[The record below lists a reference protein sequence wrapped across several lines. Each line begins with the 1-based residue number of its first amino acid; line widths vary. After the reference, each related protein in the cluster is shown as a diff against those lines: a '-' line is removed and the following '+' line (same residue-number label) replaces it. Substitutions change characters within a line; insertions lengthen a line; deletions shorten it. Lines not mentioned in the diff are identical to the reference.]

1 MLKHGGSLQEQLDL
15 ATRTI
20 RQQRSTIDGLLSRV
34 DEPIA
39 VIGIGLRFPGG
50 NDTLDGFADFL
61 RVGGSGITA
70 LPTERWN
77 GATSGHGVPGEPN
90 AIRTRAGGFLD
101 HIDRF
106 DAQFFNIAPK
116 HAQYIDPQ
124 QRMLL
129 ETTWTALEHANLDPT
144 ALRHGN
150 GGVYVGA
157 TPFDYAL
164 ELEALPY
171 SELDGNLATGIGG
184 YPMCGRLSYFL
195 GWRGPSLNTDTA
207 CASSLTALHLA
218 VEGLR
223 ARECEIAV
231 CGAVNALHHRRI
243 FAILS
248 NGQVLAPDG
257 HCKTFDDAADGYARA
272 EGCGV
277 LVLKRLSTAR
287 TDGDTIHALIRGT
300 AIGQDGESAGLTAPN
315 GAAQQE
321 AMRTVLRK
329 TMLEPGDIQY
339 VEAHGTGTSLGDPLE
354 LSSINAVFSTAHSE
368 TDRLTVG
375 SVKANIGHMEPVAG
389 IGGLIK
395 VILQL
400 RERVF
405 FPHRYL
411 TPSTRVPWDTYPITV
426 PTTCQPWVA
435 EQRRAMVNSFGLAG
449 AIGVAVLEQPPDEP
463 AEQGNTP
470 ERSTDGWSVF
480 TLSAR
485 SRPALALQI
494 ERYQRYVAEHPETP
508 VADICYTRNVGRAHF
523 QHRIAGMVRNTG
535 ELVALLDREAAAVTG
550 EPRSQADARKTR
562 KIALLFTGSAS
573 QYPGMGA
580 GAYRRFPMFRQCVDD
595 CDELFT
601 PHLGRSVRAL
611 ILGSDPDSAALLRD
625 TVPAHAA
632 LFTLEYSLARLLMS
646 WGVRPNVLIGHS
658 VGEIIAATVAGLF
671 PLPDGVAFL
680 AARARLI
687 ESVSVRGGMAAVSAP
702 ADRVAPVLADWP
714 LLSIAAINS
723 PAQCVISGEADALA
737 RVVTIL
743 RDRGETV
750 TPLNVST
757 AFHSPLMEEVAEP
770 LGDVVAGLHFSEP
783 AMTLVSNLTGG
794 VIAFAELSTPDY
806 WVRHLCSAVDFEAG
820 LRTVAARG
828 RHVMIEV
835 GPSAALI
842 SLARQCIP
850 DDGQLMVSCLRP
862 GEDAGEALGRSLAT
876 LYTAGLTP
884 HWDQVHVGGPGR
896 KIALPTYVFDR
907 KRYWL
912 PINEDRHTTSGQGE
926 QGGHSLLGTRVTP
939 DTDLVRNEFV
949 SQLSAGNPAY
959 LADHTVMGKTFLPAT
974 AYVEM
979 VLAVCDVVRGDTHAR
994 ITDLRFD
1001 EALFLTERPTEV
1013 RTRAEVAAN
1022 GDIEVT
1028 VVSRSLGADGTVER
1042 RHASGRIGQA
1052 APYLTPSRAGAALR
1066 RRADQPGLPS
1076 RQLTRAQVYAAYE
1089 RVGLDYGSRFR
1100 RVDWVTRHGDDLA
1113 ISEMS
1118 GRNIATGEYA
1128 PPPVLDSATHGLAI
1142 LADDGRHYVAVG
1154 IAEVRAFRKP
1164 RAARLRSVLQMRRQS
1179 GADGVAFTIDVLL
1192 QEDTEPIAELRGMA
1206 FRQLTSMIH
1215 DQASPGSGD
1224 HSGSTG
1230 AHPVTPP
1237 DRAALLAASRTS
1249 RVASIRDL
1257 IRNLVAELLHI
1268 EDAASIDAHATFLE
1282 LGLDSLVGL
1291 RMKAALEA
1299 TLEVQ
1304 LAESVAFDHGSPAG
1318 LADFLDRQLVA
1329 EPANR

>member
-1 MLKHGGSLQEQLDL
+1 MLKHGGDLQEQLDL

-34 DEPIA
+34 NEPIA

-61 RVGGSGITA
+61 RAGGSGITA

-77 GATSGHGVPGEPN
+77 SAISGHGAPEGTDG
-90 AIRTRAGGFLD
+90 IRTRAGGFLD

-144 ALRHGN
+144 ALRHSN

-184 YPMCGRLSYFL
+184 YPMCGRMSYFL

-223 ARECEIAV
+223 ARECDIAV
-231 CGAVNALHHRRI
+231 CGAVNALHHQRI

-287 TDGDTIHALIRGT
+287 TDSDTIHALIRGT

-315 GAAQQE
+315 GAAQQQV
-321 AMRTVLRK
+321 MRTVLRK
-329 TMLEPGDIQY
+329 TRLGPGDIQY
-339 VEAHGTGTSLGDPLE
+339 VEAHGTGTPLGDPLE
-354 LSSINAVFSTAHSE
+354 LSSINAVFGAAHRD

-375 SVKANIGHMEPVAG
+375 SVKANIGHMEPAAG

-400 RERVF
+400 RDGVF

-435 EQRRAMVNSFGLAG
+435 EKRRAMVNSFGLAG
-449 AIGVAVLEQPPDEP
+449 AIGVAVLEEPPAEP

-494 ERYQRYVAEHPETP
+494 ERHQRYVAEHPDTP

-523 QHRIAGMVRNTG
+523 RHRIAGMVRDTG
-535 ELVALLDREAAAVTG
+535 ELVALLDRGAAAVTG
-550 EPRSQADARKTR
+550 EPRWQADARKT
-562 KIALLFTGSAS
+562 ALLFTGSAS

-580 GAYRRFPMFRQCVDD
+580 GAYSRFPMFRQCVDD

-611 ILGSDPDSAALLRD
+611 MLGTDPDSGALLRD

-632 LFTLEYSLARLLMS
+632 LFTLEYSLTRLLMS

-671 PLPDGVAFL
+671 PLPDGIAFL
-680 AARARLI
+680 TARARLI

-702 ADRVAPVLADWP
+702 TDRVAPVLADWP

-750 TPLNVST
+750 TPLNVSA
-757 AFHSPLMEEVAEP
+757 AFHSPLMEEVAKP
-770 LGDVVAGLHFSEP
+770 LGDVVASLRFNKP
-783 AMTLVSNLTGG
+783 AMTLVSNLTGA
-794 VIAFAELSTPDY
+794 VIASDELSTPDY
-806 WVRHLCSAVDFEAG
+806 WVRHLRSTVDFEAG

-850 DDGQLMVSCLRP
+850 EDGQLMVSCLRP
-862 GEDAGEALGRSLAT
+862 GEDAGEALGRALAT

-896 KIALPTYVFDR
+896 KIALPTYVFDH

-912 PINEDRHTTSGQGE
+912 SINADRHTAGGQGE
-926 QGGHSLLGTRVTP
+926 QGGHPLLGTRVTP
-939 DTDLVRNEFV
+939 DTDLVHYEFV
-949 SQLSAGNPAY
+949 SQLSAANPAY
-959 LADHTVMGKTFLPAT
+959 LADHTVLGKTFLPAT
-974 AYVEM
+974 AYVEI
-979 VLAVCDVVRGDTHAR
+979 VLAVCDVVRGDTHAQ
-994 ITDLRFD
+994 ITDLRFS

-1028 VVSRSLGADGTVER
+1028 VVSRSRGADGTVER
-1042 RHASGRIGQA
+1042 QHASGRVGQA
-1052 APYLTPSRAGAALR
+1052 APYLTLSRTGAALC
-1066 RRADQPGLPS
+1066 RRAAQPGLPS
-1076 RQLTRAQVYAAYE
+1076 RQLTSGQVYAAYE
-1089 RVGLDYGSRFR
+1089 RVGLDYGSHFR

-1113 ISEMS
+1113 ISELS
-1118 GRNIATGEYA
+1118 GRNIGTGEYA
-1128 PPPVLDSATHGLAI
+1128 PPPVLDGATHGLAI
-1142 LADDGRHYVAVG
+1142 LADDGRRYVAVG
-1154 IAEVRAFRKP
+1154 IAEVRVFRKP

-1206 FRQLTSMIH
+1206 FRQLTSMIPER
-1215 DQASPGSGD
+1215 AGTGPGSGD
-1224 HSGSTG
+1224 HSGATS
-1230 AHPVTPP
+1230 AHPVIPP
-1237 DRAALLAASRTS
+1237 DRAALLAASPTS
-1249 RVASIRDL
+1249 RVAAIRDL
-1257 IRNLVAELLHI
+1257 IRHLVAELLRI

-1299 TLEVQ
+1299 ALEVQ
-1304 LAESVAFDHGSPAG
+1304 LAESVAFDHRSPAG